1 VTGDP
6 PRETGA
12 QVIRS
17 EERLRV
23 DTTWQPYERVR
34 LARRVVTEL
43 RQVDI
48 EVRREE
54 LVIERD
60 AIPDPGDASGRPGR
74 PRPDRVGGDLVIVLS
89 EEVPMITMGT
99 RAYERVRVSVQQV
112 DEQRALSEQVRR
124 EEVVI
129 DNDGVASS

>member
-1 VTGDP
+1 MTGDP

-54 LVIERD
+54 LIFERD
-60 AIPDPGDASGRPGR
+60 AIPDPGDASGVRGVRGR
-74 PRPDRVGGDLVIVLS
+74 TGWAETLPSCCPKRCR
-89 EEVPMITMGT
+89 
-99 RAYERVRVSVQQV
+99 
-112 DEQRALSEQVRR
+112 
-124 EEVVI
+124 
-129 DNDGVASS
+129 